1 MTTTTQPWLLR
12 GDLPSPTHG
21 VPAGV
26 EYHRA
31 FAGGRRRVL
40 RGLLTILL
48 LLLGFLGFSI
58 GLIELSK
65 VVDTQVLGRDETF
78 TPLRHVAGSL
88 SLALLIPY
96 SMLLQRVFYGVSPGS
111 LHSVAGRFRFGVL
124 GKSLLVLGPLVLVA
138 VGISATQGG
147 ATTSWTDADLIVMFL
162 SGLLVSPLAAA
173 GEEYGF
179 RGLMFRVVGGWARSA
194 RVGLVTGIVVTTVLF
209 SLMHGTTDPYL
220 LTSYLVLFGC
230 MAIVTWR
237 TGGLE
242 VAIVLHGV
250 YNLALLLAT
259 TLHLDV
265 GGELDNRAEATG
277 SLLNLV
283 PSAAIIIA
291 TVIVWRMTRTSGAA
305 RTGAPLSPAPS
316 RATAGETPS
325 AVLQPSHR
333 GGW

>member
-1 MTTTTQPWLLR
+1 MTTIERPWLPR
-12 GDLPSPTHG
+12 EDLPSPSRG

-26 EYHRA
+26 EYHRVLA
-31 FAGGRRRVL
+31 SEKRRIP
-40 RGLLTILL
+40 RGLLTIVLL
-48 LLLGFLGFSI
+48 LVGFVAFSVVF
-58 GLIELSK
+58 IEAAE
-65 VVDTQVLGRDETF
+65 VIDREVLGRDESF

-96 SMLLQRVFYGVSPGS
+96 SMLLQRVLYGVSPGS
-111 LHSVAGRFRFGVL
+111 LHSVTGRFRFDVL
-124 GKSLLVLGPLVLVA
+124 GRTLLVLGPLVLVA

-147 ATTSWTDADLIVMFL
+147 TTTTWTQADLIVMFL

-194 RVGLVTGIVVTTVLF
+194 RTGLAMGVVVTTVLF
-209 SLMHGTTDPYL
+209 TLMHGTLDPYL
-220 LTSYLVLFGC
+220 LTSYVVLFGS

-242 VAIVLHGV
+242 VAVVLHGV

-265 GGELDNRAEATG
+265 GGELDNRAEAVG
-277 SLLNLV
+277 SAVSLV

-291 TVIVWRMTRTSGAA
+291 TAIVWLVTRTSG
-305 RTGAPLSPAPS
+305 PALTLP
-316 RATAGETPS
+316 RADD
-325 AVLQPSHR
+325 R
-333 GGW
+333 

>member
-1 MTTTTQPWLLR
+1 MTTTEQPWLLR
-12 GDLPSPTHG
+12 EDLPSPMRG

-26 EYHRA
+26 EYHRVL
-31 FAGGRRRVL
+31 AGEKRRIP
-40 RGLLTILL
+40 RGLLTIVLL
-48 LLLGFLGFSI
+48 LAGFVAFSVVFV
-58 GLIELSK
+58 EASK
-65 VVDTQVLGRDETF
+65 VIDQEVLGRDESF

-96 SMLLQRVFYGVSPGS
+96 SMLLQRVLYGVSPGS
-111 LHSVAGRFRFGVL
+111 LHSVTGRFRFEVL
-124 GKSLLVLGPLVLVA
+124 GRTLLVLGPVVLIA

-147 ATTSWTDADLIVMFL
+147 TTTSWTQADLIVMFL

-194 RVGLVTGIVVTTVLF
+194 RAGLVVGVVVTTVLF
-209 SLMHGTTDPYL
+209 SLMHGTLDPYL
-220 LTSYLVLFGC
+220 LTSYLVLFGS

-242 VAIVLHGV
+242 VAVVLHAV

-265 GGELDNRAEATG
+265 GGELDNRASAVG
-277 SLLNLV
+277 SPVNLV
-283 PSAAIIIA
+283 PSAALVIA
-291 TVIVWRMTRTSGAA
+291 TAIVWLATRTSG
-305 RTGAPLSPAPS
+305 PALTLP
-316 RATAGETPS
+316 
-325 AVLQPSHR
+325 R
-333 GGW
+333 GDDR

>member
-1 MTTTTQPWLLR
+1 MTTTEQPWLLR
-12 GDLPSPTHG
+12 EDMPLPTRG

-26 EYHRA
+26 EYHRVL
-31 FAGGRRRVL
+31 AGEKRRIP
-40 RGLLTILL
+40 RGLLTIVLL
-48 LLLGFLGFSI
+48 LVGFVAFSVVF
-58 GLIELSK
+58 IEAAK
-65 VVDTQVLGRDETF
+65 VIDREVLDRDESF

-96 SMLLQRVFYGVSPGS
+96 SMLLQRVLYGVSPGS
-111 LHSVAGRFRFGVL
+111 LHSVTGRFRFEVL
-124 GKSLLVLGPLVLVA
+124 GRTLLVLGPVVLIA

-147 ATTSWTDADLIVMFL
+147 TTTSWTQADLIVMFL

-194 RVGLVTGIVVTTVLF
+194 RAGLVVGVVVTTVLF
-209 SLMHGTTDPYL
+209 SLMHGTLDPYL
-220 LTSYLVLFGC
+220 LTSYLVLFGS

-242 VAIVLHGV
+242 VAVVLHAV

-265 GGELDNRAEATG
+265 GGELDNRASAVG
-277 SLLNLV
+277 SPVNLV
-283 PSAAIIIA
+283 PSAALVIA
-291 TVIVWRMTRTSGAA
+291 TAIVWLATRTSG
-305 RTGAPLSPAPS
+305 PALTLP
-316 RATAGETPS
+316 
-325 AVLQPSHR
+325 R
-333 GGW
+333 GDDR